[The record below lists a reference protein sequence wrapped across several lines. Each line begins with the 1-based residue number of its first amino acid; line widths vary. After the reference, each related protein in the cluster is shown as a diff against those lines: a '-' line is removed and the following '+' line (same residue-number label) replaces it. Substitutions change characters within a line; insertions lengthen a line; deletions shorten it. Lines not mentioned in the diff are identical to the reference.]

1 MRRTLSV
8 LLALVSAV
16 SWPQNPETYLKR
28 RAEWAIERPFHLE
41 NIRSFSG
48 LRFIEVRGVIAGDV
62 STGESRRVLIQQD
75 AHSASVTLAE
85 PLAWVSPGP
94 RILRLLVR
102 AERASATA
110 PVILTAVDAAFE
122 EDIAY
127 RVQRSPVS
135 QRRPSPV
142 AAPTPTP
149 ARAGSRSTSRS
160 KPRNWTLPAS
170 QVTPIYASYIRRV
183 NPRLPTREA
192 MKIAQGVVGFSLR
205 YGVDARLVMAILM
218 TESTFDPNEV
228 SHAGARGLGQL
239 MPDTARELGV
249 RNVHDP
255 AENIY
260 GSVKLMR
267 QHLDRYYRQT
277 RGDGF
282 QALVLSL
289 AAYNAGPGAVRRHG
303 GVPPYRETQ
312 RYIQKVQRYY
322 RAFRGD

>member
-1 MRRTLSV
+1 
-8 LLALVSAV
+8 
-16 SWPQNPETYLKR
+16 
-28 RAEWAIERPFHLE
+28 
-41 NIRSFSG
+41 
-48 LRFIEVRGVIAGDV
+48 
-62 STGESRRVLIQQD
+62 
-75 AHSASVTLAE
+75 
-85 PLAWVSPGP
+85 
-94 RILRLLVR
+94 
-102 AERASATA
+102 
-110 PVILTAVDAAFE
+110 
-122 EDIAY
+122 
-127 RVQRSPVS
+127 
-135 QRRPSPV
+135 
-142 AAPTPTP
+142 
-149 ARAGSRSTSRS
+149 
-160 KPRNWTLPAS
+160 
-170 QVTPIYASYIRRV
+170 
-183 NPRLPTREA
+183 